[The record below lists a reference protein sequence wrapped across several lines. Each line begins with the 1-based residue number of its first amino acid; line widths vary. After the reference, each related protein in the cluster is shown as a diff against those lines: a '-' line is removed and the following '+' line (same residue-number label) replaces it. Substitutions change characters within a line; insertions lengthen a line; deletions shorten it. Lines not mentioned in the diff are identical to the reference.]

1 MGSAAVSL
9 TSVLRDGR
17 AAFERRMRATC
28 LIRRV
33 AGSTLDEWGAEVP
46 AYTTV
51 YEGKCYTRYPGM
63 AFEQNPEAGGFSLT
77 VSRVVL
83 RIPFGPV
90 VKPGDVVAITADP
103 DNPQMIGSRLR
114 VASSDDQSQ
123 ATAQRI
129 LCEDFQ
135 NGGG

>member
-1 MGSAAVSL
+1 MSIESTLAQ
-9 TSVLRDGR
+9 GR

-33 AGSTLDEWGAEVP
+33 TGSAIDEWGAEVP
-46 AYTTV
+46 TYSEV
-51 YEGKCYTRYPGM
+51 YAGKCYTRYPGM
-63 AFEQNPEAGGFSLT
+63 AFEQNPEVGGFNLT
-77 VSRVVL
+77 VSRLVL

-90 VKPGDVVAITADP
+90 VKPGDLVSITADV
-103 DNPQMIGSRLR
+103 DNPQMVGSPMR
-114 VASSDDQSQ
+114 VASVGDQSQ

-129 LCEDFQ
+129 QVEDFQ

>member
-1 MGSAAVSL
+1 MGAAAVSL
-9 TSVLRDGR
+9 ESVLRDGR

-33 AGSTLDEWGAEVP
+33 TGSTINEWGTETP
-46 AYTTV
+46 TYITV
-51 YEGKCYTRYPGM
+51 YAGKCYTRYPGM
-63 AFEQNPEAGGFSLT
+63 AFEQNPEVGGFNLT
-77 VSRVVL
+77 VSRLVL

-90 VKPGDVVAITADP
+90 VKPGDVVTIVSDV
-103 DNPQMIGSRLR
+103 DNPQMVGSKLR
-114 VASSDDQSQ
+114 VASMDDQSQ
-123 ATAQRI
+123 ATAQRV